1 MGRTMFSPRDATGP
15 GRPGLL
21 IALAT
26 LCTAALTAPLSP
38 AVAATCAPRK
48 QTELPLRND
57 LGFLSAPVAVSGKT
71 VSLIIDTGSE
81 GSLISPWFAQS
92 VNLPPD
98 PHARTHVSGTGG
110 SAGVVPNVIAPS
122 LRLGDTEFGPVSLP
136 LGVLPGRPNIHPPVE
151 GLLGGDILGRD
162 ILEIDAPGGRMAFWS
177 TPPGCPE
184 VPPPQETEGEGEKPL
199 HAQPLRWQELK
210 AEFRD
215 ERALLHV
222 SLDGHDITALLDSG
236 ARSRI
241 VSRTAA
247 EAAGVTED
255 TLAIDPGGTTSGV
268 DGRISVYRWHRFHNL
283 TVGTETEHNPVL
295 TVSPISEN
303 VDMLLGSDWFSTHRV
318 WISYRQ
324 GKVFAATVAPRKGP

>member
-1 MGRTMFSPRDATGP
+1 MQ
-15 GRPGLL
+15 
-21 IALAT
+21 
-26 LCTAALTAPLSP
+26 
-38 AVAATCAPRK
+38 AATPACPFHKDA
-48 QTELPLRND
+48 ELPLRND
-57 LGFLSAPVAVSGKT
+57 LGFLSAPVAVNGRT

-110 SAGVVPNVIAPS
+110 SAGVVPNVIVS
-122 LRLGDTEFGPVSLP
+122 DLRLGDTEFGPVSLP

-177 TPPGCPE
+177 TPPGCE
-184 VPPPQETEGEGEKPL
+184 DAPPPQETEGKSGKPL
-199 HAQPLRWQELK
+199 HWQELK
-210 AEFRD
+210 AEQHDR
-215 ERALLHV
+215 RILLHV
-222 SLDGHDITALLDSG
+222 TLDGHDITALLDSG

-241 VSRTAA
+241 VSRRAA

-255 TLAIDPGGTTSGV
+255 ALAIDPGGTTSGV
-268 DGRISVYRWHRFHNL
+268 DGRISVYRWHRFHSL
-283 TVGTETEHNPVL
+283 TVGTETERNPVL
-295 TVSPISEN
+295 TVSTISED

-318 WISYRQ
+318 RISYRQ
-324 GKVFAATVAPRKGP
+324 GRVFAATVAPRKVP